1 MPNYEPA
8 SYPEQTF
15 LSKAA
20 PRSHSAEEGAIDKCQ
35 VQRCLSFLLGG
46 GGGETTGYNCLF
58 CFETGSHLVH
68 DASKS
73 LTFNF

>member
-46 GGGETTGYNCLF
+46 GEGRQRDTIA
-58 CFETGSHLVH
+58 CFVLRQGLI
-68 DASKS
+68 
-73 LTFNF
+73 